1 MGVPQMTE
9 IASLIARAIKDG
21 EDASKAAAIRAD
33 VHALTAQFPV
43 YPRS

>member
-1 MGVPQMTE
+1 MGAPQMQE

-21 EDASKAAAIRAD
+21 DDPAKAAQIRSD

-43 YPRS
+43 YPR